1 MTRAPAAPGARRPPP
16 LAVRLAIVPAVAAL
30 LLAGLWLVA
39 GRIAASYDASIA
51 LGAVWFLLAAA
62 VLGKLTKHRP
72 ALRRWVRTGTI
83 GTSAVVLAWFYW
95 TSIRETTVQERVA
108 TAAPMGAPDAGG
120 SPAPAAA
127 ADDDEARPAPRR
139 NRTVAAGRVESLAH
153 DGSGRAQ
160 VIALAEGGRVL
171 TLTDF
176 DIDPGP
182 QVVVR
187 LVAGDD
193 PAGADHVVLGDL
205 KGSRGDQQYRLPAGT
220 RLERHRTVVFW
231 CIPFSQAR
239 ARARL
244 DLG

>member
-1 MTRAPAAPGARRPPP
+1 MSGAPAAPGAHRPPP

-39 GRIAASYDASIA
+39 GRIASSYDASIA

-83 GTSAVVLAWFYW
+83 GTSALVLVWFYW

-120 SPAPAAA
+120 RPAPAAA
-127 ADDDEARPAPRR
+127 AGGSAPAPRR

-205 KGSRGDQQYRLPAGT
+205 KGSRGDQQYRVPPGT

-231 CIPFSQAR
+231 CIPFSQAL

-244 DLG
+244 DVG